1 MSDWE
6 DFCDSMG
13 WANDEHATDR
23 LIDYIDSGNEKE
35 KEESLREDGYKTLK
49 EWNAIGRSVKKGEK
63 GICLPYAKIRVF
75 SESQTSP
82 TNFSCNSN
90 SSGYGKM
97 HFDTFE
103 KASSWAKENPGKP
116 FTRSPDGNGF
126 IEK

>member
-23 LIDYIDSGNEKE
+23 LIDYIDRGNEKE
-35 KEESLREDGYKTLK
+35 EEENLREDGYKTVK

-63 GICLPYAKIRVF
+63 GKYLPYAKVRVF
-75 SESQTSP
+75 SESQTVESRISNQAQNL
-82 TNFSCNSN
+82 TN
-90 SSGYGKM
+90 KR
-97 HFDTFE
+97 HFQTFE
-103 KASSWAKENPGKP
+103 EAMLWAKSNPGKII
-116 FTRSPDGNGF
+116 TRSPAGEGF